1 MGNKVICPTCKQEG
15 YLVFETRKS
24 KTTSKT
30 KIGDLVRR
38 NIKHK
43 EYTSTL
49 RVVHPYARIIHKVKK
64 NGKWKNTSHYL
75 GKITNIEPNLERI
88 EKILISHPRAQTT
101 YEIQKNEETDS
112 KIPHKVWEAF
122 KESIEKAKYK
132 EYKDLDNPT
141 NQVIAEII
149 ALRKIPYVRLH
160 DNTENEYHC
169 PQCNKPIKLTMKGS
183 KITLEE
189 LETIKEL

>member
-1 MGNKVICPTCKQEG
+1 MGSKVICPLCEQEG

-24 KTTSKT
+24 KTKSKT

-38 NIKHK
+38 NIRHK
-43 EYTSTL
+43 KYTSTL
-49 RVVHPYARIIHKVKK
+49 RVVQPYASIIHRVKK
-64 NGKWKNTSHYL
+64 NGKWKNVSHYL
-75 GKITNIEPNLERI
+75 GTINKINSNIEKLK
-88 EKILISHPRAQTT
+88 KILDPKIS
-101 YEIQKNEETDS
+101 D
-112 KIPHKVWEAF
+112 KVWDAF
-122 KESIEKAKYK
+122 KESIEKAKYDQF
-132 EYKDLDNPT
+132 KDMDNPT

-149 ALRKIPYVRLH
+149 SLRKIPYVRLH

-189 LETIKEL
+189 LETINDF